1 MAETT
6 PSDQEAM
13 IDTMFILVFVLSISF
28 CSVLDPLVLH
38 PTHEP
43 QTDAHL
49 LECSGLSMY
58 DAVLVR
64 YSQVLSL
71 LTGKILTTCYS
82 ITVLLNC
89 SITVLLNCSI
99 IVVYE

>member
-49 LECSGLSMY
+49 LECSGLSLYVAVSRQGMLC
-58 DAVLVR
+58 DAERPLGLTVE
-64 YSQVLSL
+64 QVL
-71 LTGKILTTCYS
+71 
-82 ITVLLNC
+82 
-89 SITVLLNCSI
+89 
-99 IVVYE
+99 

>member
-38 PTHEP
+38 PTHER
-43 QTDAHL
+43 QTELCFNNDCETERSDL
-49 LECSGLSMY
+49 LDSMMVKQKSSEVQHASVALSY
-58 DAVLVR
+58 R
-64 YSQVLSL
+64 KRS
-71 LTGKILTTCYS
+71 TTS
-82 ITVLLNC
+82 NT
-89 SITVLLNCSI
+89 
-99 IVVYE
+99 